1 MKKLLALIMALCL
14 LFTLAACGG
23 GAETPDDGSKPDGG
37 SAVNLADFAGV
48 WKISEG
54 DVEFVKIEG
63 ATVTAYTADGKLIGS
78 FPVVA
83 TDKGAVL
90 KMGAAGE
97 VTLADATTLTIST
110 VPALAENIDV
120 IGTWNFCFGTMP
132 ADTVMKLNGDSS
144 FTQTGE
150 KPDSGSWTHTDKNF
164 VNLAPTKQLFSDNE
178 YEILGAGQVLYH
190 DGFNGV
196 FVKADANDIGK
207 AAANQLVLSLG
218 EWAAKDDAA
227 FTAAF
232 DKSGKLLVSGSEMGI
247 WYPTAT
253 GAKVEYTDGAT
264 DDITLADNEF
274 TLNYYGKTFAA
285 K

>member
-1 MKKLLALIMALCL
+1 MKKLIALVMALCL

-23 GAETPDDGSKPDGG
+23 AEKPDESKPDGG
-37 SAVNLADFAGV
+37 NTVNLADFEGV

-54 DVEFVKIEG
+54 DVEIVKIEG
-63 ATVTAYTADGKLIGS
+63 SSVTAYTADGKLVGT

-97 VTLADATTLTIST
+97 VTLADATTLTVSA
-110 VPALAENIDV
+110 VPALADNIDV
-120 IGTWNFCFGTMP
+120 VGTWNFVYGTMP
-132 ADTVMKLNGDSS
+132 ADTVMELKGDDT

-150 KPDSGSWTHTDKNF
+150 KPDMGSWTYAGKNF
-164 VNLAPTKQLFSDNE
+164 ISLAPTKQLFSDNE

-190 DGFNGV
+190 DGFQWV

-207 AAANQLVLSLG
+207 AAANQVVLSIG
-218 EWAAKDDAA
+218 EWAAKDDSA
-227 FTAAF
+227 FTVDFSDA
-232 DKSGKLLVSGSEMGI
+232 GKILVSGSEMGI

-253 GAKVEYTDGAT
+253 GAKVEYTDGT
-264 DDITLADNEF
+264 VDDVTLSGGEF
-274 TLNYYGKTFAA
+274 TLNYYGKTFVG